1 MPGLAM
7 NLAGRCVSLMIVWYL
22 KLLYTLGGW
31 TFGLG
36 GAWGGFRFCDGM
48 IRGLGGWE
56 KAEGVSEGI

>member
-36 GAWGGFRFCDGM
+36 G
-48 IRGLGGWE
+48 RGVGSDFVTG
-56 KAEGVSEGI
+56 